1 MMTHK
6 EKDEFLMDMRESFKI
21 EQEANDYFANT
32 REYKLDEE
40 AERRRMWSFNEHDAV
55 NNPDHYQSNSDIEAI
70 DVIEAFVPDPH
81 SAYMANV
88 LKYVMRHMNKNGK
101 QDLEKAQWYLNRMIE
116 DYDA

>member
-21 EQEANDYFANT
+21 EQEAERW
-32 REYKLDEE
+32 RELE
-40 AERRRMWSFNEHDAV
+40 EHDAV
-55 NNPDHYQSNSDIEAI
+55 NHPSHYKSNNDIEAI
-70 DVIEAFVPDPH
+70 DVIEAFVPDPY